1 MRLCRV
7 RVVGLGALSDL
18 TLSLLGEDEAPR
30 PLVVLF
36 GGDGTGKSTLLNA
49 IAHTRPGYALPPLPR
64 PRPRLQ
70 QQEERKG
77 FVVAE
82 WALGDDDLARP
93 HPLLVTS
100 PNAAIEG
107 ETDNEAVLRRRE
119 QALFDKRAQDHG
131 FAFVAISGARWFSRT
146 AVMLSSPER
155 TVAKYDPRASVSFDD
170 ASRSDLTRDTKQIY
184 SYAAIARALEA
195 RTEAPR
201 IGQLDLALREVAA
214 VLLEPFGARY
224 EGADPGT
231 LEPIF
236 AINGG
241 PLVLFDDLPRGARHL
256 LAIGA
261 LATRALYG
269 AYEGDPLKVRERE
282 GVVLVDDLESMQDA
296 VIAKLIPH
304 LLARALPRV
313 QWITATSHASVT
325 MSCDRGEVIALRR
338 AGDRLELHEGP
349 LATLH

>member
-7 RVVGLGALSDL
+7 RVVGLGAFDDL
-18 TLSLLGEDEAPR
+18 TLSLVGDDDAPR

-36 GGDGTGKSTLLNA
+36 GGDGTGKSTLLNS

-64 PRPRLQ
+64 PRPRLHP
-70 QQEERKG
+70 QEERKG

-93 HPLLVTS
+93 HPLVVTS
-100 PNAAIEG
+100 PNAVLEG
-107 ETDNEAVLRRRE
+107 ESENAAIVRRRE
-119 QALFDKRAQDHG
+119 QALFDKRAQERG

-155 TVAKYDPRASVSFDD
+155 TVAKYDPRAAVSFDD
-170 ASRSDLTRDTKQIY
+170 ASRADLTRETKQIY
-184 SYAAIARALEA
+184 SYASIARALEV
-195 RTEAPR
+195 RTEDPR
-201 IGQLDLALREVAA
+201 VSQLDLALREVAA
-214 VLLEPFGARY
+214 VVLEPLGARY
-224 EGADPGT
+224 EGADPST
-231 LEPIF
+231 LEPVF
-236 AINGG
+236 ALDGE
-241 PLVLFDDLPRGARHL
+241 LVLFDDLPKGARHL

-261 LATRALYG
+261 FATRALYA
-269 AYEGDPLKVRERE
+269 AYEGDAREVRERE
-282 GVVLVDDLESMQDA
+282 GVVVVDDLESTQEA
-296 VIAKLIPH
+296 AIARLVPH

-313 QWITATSHASVT
+313 QWIVATSHASVT
-325 MSCDRGEVIALRR
+325 LGCDRGEVIALRR